1 MKLGI
6 DNHTR
11 WKHKWWRGGEEGGW
25 HNWGKSG
32 ARKGCERLEDRK
44 DFATFALDDNVTQSV
59 AHRPKIGEEIK
70 ENEMKNEPIKLR
82 QLDSR
87 ISIRPKGA
95 TA

>member
-1 MKLGI
+1 MV
-6 DNHTR
+6 
-11 WKHKWWRGGEEGGW
+11 EGGGGRGRVAQL
-25 HNWGKSG
+25 GKSG

-70 ENEMKNEPIKLR
+70 ENEMKKEPMNLGP
-82 QLDSR
+82 LDSR